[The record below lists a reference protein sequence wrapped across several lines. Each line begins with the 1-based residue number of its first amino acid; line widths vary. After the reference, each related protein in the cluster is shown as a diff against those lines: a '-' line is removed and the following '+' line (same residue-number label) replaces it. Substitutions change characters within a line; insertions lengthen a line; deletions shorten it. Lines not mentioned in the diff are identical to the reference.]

1 MLLLTEQNDKC
12 NARVQVSDGMLMKYL
27 IERIELN

>member
-1 MLLLTEQNDKC
+1 MLLLTEQNNKR
-12 NARVQVSDGMLMKYL
+12 NARVQVSDGMLMKYF